1 MLSRSRRRTKTTL
14 PSVCDIIGR
23 RFPTPHDRALAAFE
37 DFPMSFFLSDALAQQ
52 DAALQGDSFLG
63 LLFPIGLVVILYFLM
78 IRPQVKRQ
86 KEHKKMVEA
95 LAKGDEVAT
104 MGGIVGRIVELGDN
118 FARLEVAEGVD
129 VKIRRQSVE
138 SVLPKGSIKEL

>member
-1 MLSRSRRRTKTTL
+1 
-14 PSVCDIIGR
+14 
-23 RFPTPHDRALAAFE
+23 
-37 DFPMSFFLSDALAQQ
+37 MSFFISDALAQ
-52 DAALQGDSFLG
+52 DAAAAQGSDPLLG

-104 MGGIVGRIVELGDN
+104 MGGILGRITDLGEN
-118 FARLEVAEGVD
+118 FAQVEVADGVV
-129 VKIRRQSVE
+129 VKIRRGAVE

>member
-1 MLSRSRRRTKTTL
+1 
-14 PSVCDIIGR
+14 
-23 RFPTPHDRALAAFE
+23 
-37 DFPMSFFLSDALAQQ
+37 MSFFISDALGQDSAAAQGNPLM
-52 DAALQGDSFLG
+52 A

-104 MGGIVGRIVELGDN
+104 MGGIVGRITDLGEN
-118 FARLEVAEGVD
+118 FAELEVADGVL
-129 VKIRRQSVE
+129 VKIRRQAVE

>member
-1 MLSRSRRRTKTTL
+1 
-14 PSVCDIIGR
+14 
-23 RFPTPHDRALAAFE
+23 
-37 DFPMSFFLSDALAQQ
+37 MSFFISDALGQGSAAAQGNPLM
-52 DAALQGDSFLG
+52 A

-104 MGGIVGRIVELGDN
+104 MGGIVGRITDLGEN
-118 FARLEVAEGVD
+118 FAELEVADGVL
-129 VKIRRQSVE
+129 VKIRRQAVE

>member
-1 MLSRSRRRTKTTL
+1 
-14 PSVCDIIGR
+14 
-23 RFPTPHDRALAAFE
+23 
-37 DFPMSFFLSDALAQQ
+37 MSFLISDALAQ
-52 DAALQGDSFLG
+52 DAGASQSDPLLG

-86 KEHKKMVEA
+86 KEHKKLVES

-104 MGGIVGRIVELGDN
+104 MGGIVGRITDLGEN
-118 FARLEVAEGVD
+118 FVQIEVADGVV
-129 VKIRRQSVE
+129 VKMRRPAVE